1 MADYEREVIQSV
13 CHSAQWVQNI
23 FEVAAETFKVAI
35 IWLCFGHFDRLL
47 DSVDCLIAL
56 AS

>member
-23 FEVAAETFKVAI
+23 FEVAAETFIFAI